1 MNYREHLEKNGGVL
15 RFDPIFIP
23 RQFGDA
29 GRRLR
34 IHPDDYYAY
43 GVKRGSVKERWFSS
57 VIAANNG
64 PLAEP
69 DEGMSRVNTGK
80 DRSERVYFK
89 DFVDALGADLIG
101 KKLYDKYGT
110 WPMYSKFYDYTGPL
124 FFHLHLDFESAARV
138 GRIGKPE
145 AYYYPPQ
152 YNNYPG
158 KFPHTYFGFDPDT
171 TKEQVKDRL
180 LKYESGDNRITE
192 LSRAFR
198 IELGTGWYTP
208 PGVLHAPGSYLTYE
222 PQWNSDVNS
231 VYENI
236 TDGEIYDYKFL
247 CENCPEDK
255 MRDIDYIMSLMDW
268 NANVDPHYKK
278 TYFRPP
284 VTLEENEDYVQKQVA
299 YGNDYIAAREL
310 TVFPGKT
317 VTVKD
322 GFAYGLIITQ
332 GFGKLGSYD
341 CSTACMLRVGGVS
354 QDEFFV
360 SEKTATEGL
369 TITNKSD
376 SEPLVMLKHY
386 PAYSDPAAIVMGK

>member
-69 DEGMSRVNTGK
+69 DEGMSRVNTGP
-80 DRSERVYFK
+80 DRSKRVYFK
-89 DFVDALGADLIG
+89 DFVDALGAELIG

-268 NANVDPHYKK
+268 DANVDPHYKK

-284 VTLEENEDYVQKQVA
+284 VVLEENEDYVQKQVA

-332 GFGKLGSYD
+332 GFGKLGPYN

-386 PAYSDPAAIVMGK
+386 PAYSDPAAIIMGK

>member
-1 MNYREHLEKNGGVL
+1 MDYREHLNKNGGVL

-69 DEGMSRVNTGK
+69 DEGMSRVNTGS
-80 DRSERVYFK
+80 DRSARVYFK
-89 DFVDALGADLIG
+89 DFVDALGPELIG
-101 KKLYDKYGT
+101 KKLFDKYGT

-171 TKEQVKDRL
+171 TKEQVRERL

-247 CENCPEDK
+247 CENCPPEK

-268 NANVDPHYKK
+268 EANVDPHYKK

-284 VTLEENEDYVQKQVA
+284 VTLEKNEGYVQKQVA

-332 GFGKLGSYD
+332 GFGKLGAYD

-360 SEKTATEGL
+360 SEKTAAEGL
-369 TITNKSD
+369 TITNRSD

-386 PAYSDPAAIVMGK
+386 PAYSDPRAITMGK

>member
-15 RFDPIFIP
+15 RFDPVFIP

-69 DEGMSRVNTGK
+69 DEGMSRVNTGS
-80 DRSERVYFK
+80 DRSVRVYFK
-89 DFVDALGADLIG
+89 DFVDALGPELIG

-171 TKEQVKDRL
+171 TKEQVRERL

-247 CENCPEDK
+247 CENCPPEK

-268 NANVDPHYKK
+268 DANVDPHYKK

-284 VTLEENEDYVQKQVA
+284 VTLEENEEYVQKQVA

-332 GFGKLGSYD
+332 GFGKLGAYD

-369 TITNKSD
+369 TITNRSD

-386 PAYSDPAAIVMGK
+386 PAYSDPRAITMGK

>member
-1 MNYREHLEKNGGVL
+1 MNYREHLEKNGGIL

-69 DEGMSRVNTGK
+69 DEGMSRVNVGP

-89 DFVDALGADLIG
+89 DFVDALGAELIG
-101 KKLYDKYGT
+101 RKLYDKYGT

-171 TKEQVKDRL
+171 TKEQVRERL

-231 VYENI
+231 VYENV

-268 NANVDPHYKK
+268 EANVDPHYKK

-284 VTLEENEDYVQKQVA
+284 VVIEENEDYVQKQVA

-369 TITNKSD
+369 TITNGSD

-386 PAYSDPAAIVMGK
+386 PAYSDPRAISMGK

>member
-89 DFVDALGADLIG
+89 DFVDSLGADLIG

-192 LSRAFR
+192 FSRAFR

-268 NANVDPHYKK
+268 EANVDPHYKK
-278 TYFRPP
+278 IYFRPP

>member
-171 TKEQVKDRL
+171 TKEQVRERL

-268 NANVDPHYKK
+268 DANVDPHYKK

-386 PAYSDPAAIVMGK
+386 PAYSDPAAIGMGK

>member
-15 RFDPIFIP
+15 RFDPVFIP

-69 DEGMSRVNTGK
+69 DEGMSRVNTGS
-80 DRSERVYFK
+80 DRSVRVYFK
-89 DFVDALGADLIG
+89 DFVDALGPELIG
-101 KKLYDKYGT
+101 KKLFDKYGT

-171 TKEQVKDRL
+171 TKEQVRERL

-247 CENCPEDK
+247 CENCPPEK

-268 NANVDPHYKK
+268 EANVDPHYKK

-284 VTLEENEDYVQKQVA
+284 VTLEENEEYVQKQVA

-332 GFGKLGSYD
+332 GFGKLGTYD

-369 TITNKSD
+369 TITNRSD

-386 PAYSDPAAIVMGK
+386 PAYSDPRAITMGK

>member
-15 RFDPIFIP
+15 RFDPVFIP

-43 GVKRGSVKERWFSS
+43 GVKRGSIKERWFSS

-69 DEGMSRVNTGK
+69 DEGMSRVHVDG
-80 DRSERVYFK
+80 DRKERVYFK
-89 DFVDALGADLIG
+89 DFVDDLGPELIG
-101 KKLYDKYGT
+101 RKLFEKYGG

-124 FFHLHLDFESAARV
+124 FFHLHLDFEAAARV
-138 GRIGKPE
+138 GRLGKPE

-171 TKEQVKDRL
+171 TKEQVRERL

-247 CENCPEDK
+247 CENCPDDK

-268 NANVDPHYKK
+268 DANVDPHYKN

-284 VTLEENEDYVQKQVA
+284 VVIEENDGYVQKQVA

-332 GFGKLGSYD
+332 GFGKVGNYD
-341 CSTACMLRVGGVS
+341 CSTACMLRVGGTS

-360 SEKTATEGL
+360 SERTATDGL
-369 TITNKSD
+369 TITNRSD

-386 PAYSDPAAIVMGK
+386 PAFSDPAAAKMGK